1 MMAVIVGVAA
11 FMLEI
16 GVGGASIIRQVRSG
30 RLVAG
35 GRIYLCRDTGPVVR

>member
-11 FMLEI
+11 FVLGI